1 MVSKR
6 YVSYLRVSTLKQGEN
21 GLGVEAQREAVRR
34 DLLSHHGEQIAEFVE
49 VESGKRSDRPQ
60 LAAAM
65 ALAKKR
71 KATLLVA
78 KLDRLSRS
86 VAFIA
91 TLMDSKG
98 FDLAIADM
106 PGANRLTLHVLAAA
120 AEHERHMIGERTRHA
135 LAAAKAR
142 GIRLGIKSR
151 PRSIRR
157 RRPSGPTRCARTS
170 SAASRLAAHRAVPSH
185 RPQRARHRGTE
196 RWPMV
201 SDAGSSRP
209 RSSRPMMTGGLRS
222 PC

>member
-1 MVSKR
+1 
-6 YVSYLRVSTLKQGEN
+6 
-21 GLGVEAQREAVRR
+21 
-34 DLLSHHGEQIAEFVE
+34 
-49 VESGKRSDRPQ
+49 
-60 LAAAM
+60 M

-142 GIRLGIKSR
+142 GIKLGNPEQAKINRAKAAAQAQALRPHIERCIKA
-151 PRSIRR
+151 
-157 RRPSGPTRCARTS
+157 GRTS
-170 SAASRLAAHRAVPSH
+170 SNAIATDLNARGIAAPNGRQWFPMQVRRV
-185 RPQRARHRGTE
+185 RHRL
-196 RWPMV
+196 
-201 SDAGSSRP
+201 
-209 RSSRPMMTGGLRS
+209 GL
-222 PC
+222 